1 MTIWL
6 VDSPPSI
13 AGQVE
18 NTVRSE
24 PTPKKVSLN
33 LHEMGI
39 QQYVSCSFGT
49 RQAQRSLKLSCNT
62 TKRTWVNR
70 ASRRQKLRPVLLLNG
85 AKLIGLKEWTRT
97 RRPLMYLGV
106 EFVGLAGDVNE
117 YEL

>member
-1 MTIWL
+1 M
-6 VDSPPSI
+6 DGSASI

-18 NTVRSE
+18 DVVRSE
-24 PTPKKVSLN
+24 IAREEVSLN
-33 LHEMGI
+33 LHEMRI
-39 QQYVSCSFGT
+39 QQDVPCSFGT

-85 AKLIGLKEWTRT
+85 AKLIGIKEWTRT